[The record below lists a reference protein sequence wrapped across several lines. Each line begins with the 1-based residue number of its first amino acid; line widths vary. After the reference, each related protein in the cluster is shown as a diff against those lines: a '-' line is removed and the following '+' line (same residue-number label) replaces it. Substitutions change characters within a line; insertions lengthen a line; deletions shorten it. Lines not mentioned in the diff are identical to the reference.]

1 MREIDV
7 LLDEHPELSL
17 EMVEMDNRN
26 RMAQKELSLYND
38 HKTFL
43 YKHHKHPIVE
53 QRKQY
58 DDQLAELYEM
68 KRTSPDAFLKEITN
82 VTQNIRRIKSN
93 INKKRYKDENEKASW
108 EKNLSQAETREAVL
122 KEIIGK

>member
-7 LLDEHPELSL
+7 LLDEKPSLAIEL
-17 EMVEMDNRN
+17 VELDNRN
-26 RMAQKELSLYND
+26 RLAQKELQLYND
-38 HKTFL
+38 QKTF
-43 YKHHKHPIVE
+43 HCKHPIVQ
-53 QRKQY
+53 QRQQY

-93 INKKRYKDENEKASW
+93 INKKKYKDENEKASW
-108 EKNLSQAETREAVL
+108 EKNLTQAETREAVL